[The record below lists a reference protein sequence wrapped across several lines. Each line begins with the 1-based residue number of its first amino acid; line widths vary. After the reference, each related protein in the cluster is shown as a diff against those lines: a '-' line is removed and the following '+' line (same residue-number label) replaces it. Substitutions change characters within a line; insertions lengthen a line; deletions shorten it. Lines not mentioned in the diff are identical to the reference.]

1 MSSATVGMVRP
12 QVVPPTGGVF
22 GKPPALPAVPEKKK
36 KKQSLGVPK
45 EGMKDPKV
53 GKSNVR
59 PKATEDP
66 VSIMS
71 GGKPK
76 KEMK

>member
-36 KKQSLGVPK
+36 KKPTIGAPK
-45 EGMKDPKV
+45 DEMKSPKA
-53 GKSNVR
+53 GKSGLR
-59 PKATEDP
+59 PKIGEDP